1 VGQVIK
7 LLQDPLT
14 HTHPLNDPFS
24 GTTQVSRYQKGK
36 TNLDFTEARD
46 SEWQWQQLGH
56 MQVCTSLQTDNHAST
71 PPLSFLQAGS
81 VIMSGNEARSRNV
94 FRNSRC
100 GMHAYSARVYVLMC
114 RMSTVTWF
122 RSGIVSVHC
131 HWNELCCAFSTLW
144 WLANSEQ
151 SCSRKPSSP
160 SFEYA
165 FRLYQS
171 FFLSVCLSVCCLLL

>member
-1 VGQVIK
+1 
-7 LLQDPLT
+7 
-14 HTHPLNDPFS
+14 
-24 GTTQVSRYQKGK
+24 
-36 TNLDFTEARD
+36 
-46 SEWQWQQLGH
+46 

-81 VIMSGNEARSRNV
+81 VIMSGNEVRSRNV
-94 FRNSRC
+94 FRHSRC
-100 GMHAYSARVYVLMC
+100 GMHAYSARVYMLMC

-171 FFLSVCLSVCCLLL
+171 FFLSVCLCAAYCYSCLSYLLLLTCMVYWHILNCVLFLKPADMIPNDSPCTEYFWHFCKQLIDTHTPV